1 MASLGPHVADYATS
15 TLKLYLYGKFVTL
28 QGEESNKPIVAQLN
42 LFKRLHQMD
51 TISELFTIQK
61 IDPTVIGDNWND
73 RTINLE
79 PEMSTLLHT
88 SKEIFQIPKG
98 LPPKRELT
106 HEILL
111 KEGAQPVKV
120 RPYRYPHSQKQQIE
134 KLVQDMLEEGIIQ
147 PSLSPFS
154 SPIILVKKK
163 DGTWRCCTYY
173 RALNSITIKD
183 SFPMPTVDELLDELH
198 GAKFFS
204 KLDLRSG
211 YHQILL
217 KQEDRQKT
225 TFRTHQGHYEWLV
238 MPFGLTDTPTTFQ
251 RLMNQLFQPLLRK
264 CILVFFDDILVYS
277 PSWQSHLQYVE
288 IVFQILSQNVL
299 FAKLSKCSFGL
310 SEVEYLG
317 HIVSGDGVSMVSTK
331 VQVVLDCLIPTNL
344 KQLRGFLGLTGYYRR
359 FIKSYATIVGPLT
372 NLLKKDAFRWDEN
385 THRAFEQLKTAIT
398 SALVLVLPNFSQEF
412 ILETDASGTGVGA
425 VLSQGGHPIAFFS
438 KKLTPRMQLQS
449 AYTREFYAIT
459 TALAKFRH
467 YLLGHKFILQ
477 TDQKSL
483 KILLDQSLQ
492 TPEQQ
497 AWLHKFIGF
506 DFRIEYKPD
515 KDNQAVDA
523 LSRMMSLSL
532 SAPECEFLEELKQEI
547 AEDEHLQLIVQQC
560 LDNHVINDN
569 YSVKDGLLYWKH
581 RLVIPVSLI

>member
-1 MASLGPHVADYATS
+1 MPAYLLPVAGADVILGASWLASLGPHVADYATS
-15 TLKLYLYGKFVTL
+15 MLKIYLDGKFVTL

-51 TISELFTIQK
+51 AISELFTIQK
-61 IDPTVIGDNWND
+61 IDPAVIGDNWND

-88 SKEIFQIPKG
+88 YKEIFQIPKG
-98 LPPKRELT
+98 LPPERELT

-163 DGTWRCCTYY
+163 DGTWRCCTDY
-173 RALNSITIKD
+173 RALNAITIKD

-225 TFRTHQGHYEWLV
+225 AFRTHQGHYEWLV
-238 MPFGLTDTPTTFQ
+238 MPFRLTNAPATFQ

-264 CILVFFDDILVYS
+264 CVLVFFDDILVYS
-277 PSWQSHLQYVE
+277 PSWKSHLQHVK

-310 SEVEYLG
+310 SEVEYLS
-317 HIVSGDGVSMVSTK
+317 HIVSGAGVSMVSTK
-331 VQVVLDCLIPTNL
+331 VQAVLDCLIPTNL
-344 KQLRGFLGLTGYYRR
+344 KQLNGFLGLTGYYRR

-385 THRAFEQLKTAIT
+385 TQRAFEQLKTAIT
-398 SALVLVLPNFSQEF
+398 SAPVLVLLDFS
-412 ILETDASGTGVGA
+412 
-425 VLSQGGHPIAFFS
+425 
-438 KKLTPRMQLQS
+438 
-449 AYTREFYAIT
+449 
-459 TALAKFRH
+459 
-467 YLLGHKFILQ
+467 
-477 TDQKSL
+477 
-483 KILLDQSLQ
+483 
-492 TPEQQ
+492 
-497 AWLHKFIGF
+497 
-506 DFRIEYKPD
+506 
-515 KDNQAVDA
+515 
-523 LSRMMSLSL
+523 
-532 SAPECEFLEELKQEI
+532 
-547 AEDEHLQLIVQQC
+547 
-560 LDNHVINDN
+560 
-569 YSVKDGLLYWKH
+569 
-581 RLVIPVSLI
+581 